1 MNKLPAGNFHSIDCA
16 IQYSQ
21 AKQERARAK
30 VKAKAIRLRKSEEK
44 AARSKHRADL
54 KRVNRSPRAEA
65 LKAAQLLARVSNADD
80 NGYCTCVSCRAVNPW
95 NSGTDGGHFIA
106 KGASSYWS
114 LDPWNIWPQC
124 KPCNQHGMTHGTAA
138 ISYTKFMVDKFGQ
151 ELVDDM
157 ILMAGTITKRNTA
170 FYDDYIE
177 KTKAQILI
185 HKKRIGAIK

>member
-1 MNKLPAGNFHSIDCA
+1 MPAKTLKCCGCKQRFPAETMNKLPAGNFHSIDCA

-80 NGYCTCVSCRAVNPW
+80 DGYCTCVSCGALIFDDSFEHEAW
-95 NSGTDGGHFIA
+95 NRSDQLH
-106 KGASSYWS
+106 
-114 LDPWNIWPQC
+114 
-124 KPCNQHGMTHGTAA
+124 
-138 ISYTKFMVDKFGQ
+138 
-151 ELVDDM
+151 
-157 ILMAGTITKRNTA
+157 
-170 FYDDYIE
+170 
-177 KTKAQILI
+177 
-185 HKKRIGAIK
+185 